1 MLLLLYCCNHF
12 YRHDITSPEFAENL
26 RPFLFEQ
33 TEHFI
38 HEFVSFAQSPYD
50 MIAYDDNAE
59 YDAPT
64 DGTTLPQLL
73 PVDNEPGMNE
83 YYSL

>member
-1 MLLLLYCCNHF
+1 M
-12 YRHDITSPEFAENL
+12 
-26 RPFLFEQ
+26 
-33 TEHFI
+33 
-38 HEFVSFAQSPYD
+38 SFAQSPYD

-73 PVDNEPGMNE
+73 PVDDEPGMIRINVISSVK
-83 YYSL
+83 YNYCQRRLRYLTFISQFNQLY